1 MKKDSFKIYGMS
13 CAACA
18 NFIEKEINKLKGIQK
33 ASVNFALEKLFI
45 NYNENI
51 VDVEKFKK
59 FVKKLGY
66 ELIDENKLDDHKNI
80 EDKKIKILKIK
91 FIISTIFVIPLL
103 YLAMAPMINS
113 FDKFLPNFINMN
125 KNPVNYA
132 LTQLILTIPIICVGY
147 EFYFKG
153 FKLLFQGKPNMDS
166 LIAIG
171 TTSGFLYSLYNCIK
185 VFKGNFNFVHSL
197 YFESVGVI
205 ISLILLGKTL
215 EAISKGKTSESI
227 KKLLGFMPKTA
238 IVLKG
243 LQEVE
248 IPIKDVKVN
257 DIILIK
263 PGVKIPVDGVI
274 IEGETVVDES
284 MLTGES
290 MPILKKVGDK
300 VFSASI
306 NQNGSIKFKAL
317 TVGDKTVFS
326 QIIKMVEDAQSSK
339 APIAKIADIV
349 SGYFVP
355 TICIIAIISSVLW
368 FLYTKNFEFSLN
380 IFISVLIIA
389 CPCALGLATPTAI
402 MIATGRGAENG
413 ILIKTGEALE
423 TAYKIDTVIFDKT
436 GTITEGKP
444 KISDILNLSSLSD
457 EKFLQIVASAE
468 KLSEHPL
475 SEAIVDEAKL
485 LNIEFLNVKNFKSII
500 GHGLECEIDDKKILI
515 GNQRLMQE
523 KEIDISLI
531 LKDVDKFTEEA
542 KTPIFVAINNNIVGA
557 IFVFD
562 PLKDSSF
569 DAINKLKKMNL
580 DIFMLTGDNEKTAKS
595 IAKKAGIS
603 HVFSEV
609 LPKDKKNKVKE
620 LQDKGRIVAMV
631 GDGINDAPA
640 LSQADVSIAIGSGTD
655 IAIETA
661 QIILIKNNILDV
673 VNAINLSK
681 KTIINIKQN
690 LFWAFFYNI
699 VGIPIAMGV
708 LYIFGGPLLNPMFAA
723 FAMSLSSISVLLN
736 AIRLKKFDI
745 F

>member
-18 NFIEKEINKLKGIQK
+18 NFIEKEINKLNGIQK

-51 VDVEKFKK
+51 VDVEKLKK

-103 YLAMAPMINS
+103 YLAMTPMINS
-113 FDKFLPNFINMN
+113 LDKFLPNFINMN

-166 LIAIG
+166 LIATG
-171 TTSGFLYSLYNCIK
+171 TTSGFLYSLYNCIQ

-243 LQEVE
+243 LEEVE

-263 PGVKIPVDGVI
+263 PGAKIPVDGVI

-306 NQNGSIKFKAL
+306 NQNGCIKFKAL
-317 TVGDKTVFS
+317 SVGDKTVFS

-339 APIAKIADIV
+339 APIAKIADTI

-603 HVFSEV
+603 HDFFEV

-620 LQDKGRIVAMV
+620 LQDKGRVVAMV